1 MVAPYRAVMI
11 SHFRAN
17 AESMPPLDWSA
28 FHIFRARN
36 AKNTTQAVSSLKGKI
51 RVTRSVRRAMY
62 MKELP
67 DEAFIQTCLDC
78 VTLSEV
84 LDLAVPGANGE
95 AFLSAVGDEG
105 GVITDGMLDAF
116 FAHILKDAL
125 LSYRKFVATR
135 DLSESMT
142 ANPGNDIENRI
153 ESLSVLQDVG
163 SSLNLAPK
171 HKRCSTDEHDSRN
184 LKRTKA
190 FSTVTSDSG
199 GVRKAEPEVRTVRN
213 TSNLFKRTFSTVSAP
228 RTKVLSRPS
237 TISAPLP
244 SSLRRVPV
252 SAGSTVSRLGARSQS
267 SSISGS
273 VSAVH
278 RQAVYTDNSEPDVPK
293 PSSKASTSSSV
304 PPSESWVEDDLAL
317 LLMTPYN
324 TGSEAPPSA
333 DTDDDA
339 TMTSASGVLAG
350 TGLSAAVPSMSESS
364 SPPVLGNVAH
374 ALINNL
380 VLPSAILPSSSHI
393 EPTLLDDTTVQL
405 LSVARSAIDAIL
417 VAHQAAVAQSRA

>member
-1 MVAPYRAVMI
+1 MVAPYRSIMI

-36 AKNTTQAVSSLKGKI
+36 AKNTTVSSLKGKI

-67 DEAFIQTCLDC
+67 DESFIKTCLDC

-95 AFLSAVGDEG
+95 AFLNAVGDEG

-142 ANPGNDIENRI
+142 ANPENRI

-163 SSLNLAPK
+163 SSLNLA
-171 HKRCSTDEHDSRN
+171 
-184 LKRTKA
+184 A
-190 FSTVTSDSG
+190 FSTFTSDSG
-199 GVRKAEPEVRTVRN
+199 GVNKAEPEVRTVRN

-237 TISAPLP
+237 IISAPLP
-244 SSLRRVPV
+244 SLLRRVPV
-252 SAGSTVSRLGARSQS
+252 SASSTVSSLGARSQS
-267 SSISGS
+267 SSISG
-273 VSAVH
+273 
-278 RQAVYTDNSEPDVPK
+278 QAVYIDNSER
-293 PSSKASTSSSV
+293 
-304 PPSESWVEDDLAL
+304 
-317 LLMTPYN
+317 
-324 TGSEAPPSA
+324 SEAPSSA

-339 TMTSASGVLAG
+339 TMSSASGVLAG
-350 TGLSAAVPSMSESS
+350 TGLSAAQILSVPSMSESP

-380 VLPSAILPSSSHI
+380 VLPSAILASSSHI
-393 EPTLLDDTTVQL
+393 EPTLLDDMTVQL
-405 LSVARSAIDAIL
+405 LSVAR
-417 VAHQAAVAQSRA
+417 QRY